1 MWRAIVLPVSTDGGR
16 MTLYPTEQWLEVYK
30 DHLNDSD
37 ELDEAGAGWGVD
49 FNGDMYFVITDVPL
63 SETTL
68 GDLPEEAMA
77 GLPDQLRDQL
87 ADIPLD
93 TANEIIDDD
102 IREQMPERSRDL
114 LRQVDEDINDGT
126 IYAFIGLYDGGCEEV
141 AVVEDPDERDVGFR
155 LRGTHET
162 WGGLVDGTVEPIPAV
177 MSGDLEVEGDM
188 QKILQYSDATELLGD
203 IAAEV
208 ETTHLF

>member
-1 MWRAIVLPVSTDGGR
+1 MP
-16 MTLYPTEQWLEVYK
+16 LYPTEQWLDEYK
-30 DHLNDSD
+30 RHLNDSD

-49 FNGDMYFVITDVPL
+49 FDGDIYFVITDLPL
-63 SETTL
+63 DETTL

-87 ADIPLD
+87 ADIPLE
-93 TANEIIDDD
+93 TANDLIDDD
-102 IREQMPERSRDL
+102 VRDEMPERSRDL
-114 LRQVDEDINDGT
+114 MRQLDEDITDDT
-126 IYAFIGLYDGGCEEV
+126 IHAFVGLYDGGCEEIG
-141 AVVEDPDERDVGFR
+141 VVEDPAERDVGFR

-162 WGGLVDGTVEPIPAV
+162 WRGLVDGEVEPIPAV
-177 MSGDLEVEGDM
+177 MSGDLAVEGDM
-188 QKILQYSDATELLGD
+188 QKILQYSDATALLGD